1 MYNSEIFTIQDQEK
15 QKKSKK
21 GYLKIDK
28 AVVNKQNNRFSD
40 PMFLFDEDGKL
51 LNFNDAVCRLTGYSY
66 SELSRMT
73 VADLLS
79 MEFERELRLLQENP
93 EQQKIEHNTRIK
105 FKNGLNN
112 PCAVEISRVK
122 GSTYIGY
129 CKSVSDTSA
138 LNGREDLQSGLYRI
152 NNQNNTLKSGLE
164 QILELYMHVC
174 HYGRGFIATFDFYDS
189 KIRTTWIK
197 GDGQDNKALLDEQ
210 LNEISD
216 YLMRRPESRPVWTD
230 KIDNESKSGSFFRDH
245 YELLIPVAND
255 QFLFGI
261 IGLAEKKSEAETD
274 RNSDLFNTGDS
285 LKKCWLGLY
294 QTVMIPFR
302 QKPVVPMNIF
312 QSPMLLTDING
323 KILDINQPCRKVMGD
338 SDKDMSGK
346 LLFDLLEDC
355 SADDTMAALRKLQ
368 KNETY
373 TFQAGLSGPEKR
385 DKYIRF
391 SVTRCCDST
400 EYTHYL
406 FRVEDLPAS
415 VSGDFGLQQ
424 DINTLYQR
432 QRLEELGSLAG
443 GVAHEINNPITGII
457 NYAQLILQ
465 RSTED
470 SLQRYAGEIIEEGH
484 RIGKLVQNLLLFARQ
499 NSQETQIASPLEIVE
514 SSVSL
519 IKTTFRKEN
528 INIEIAPCDTIPSII
543 CNPQKIKQVLIN
555 LLTNAQKALN
565 QKYPEQKYNENKKII
580 ISLATIDD
588 DGQKW
593 LRITVKDFGIG
604 IPKQTGDKIFQPFYT
619 TYLHDGGS
627 GLGLALCRS
636 IIGEHEGRLSYQSE
650 YNRYTQFYLDLPLE
664 SKASDK
670 K

>member
-1 MYNSEIFTIQDQEK
+1 MYNSEILTIQDQK
-15 QKKSKK
+15 NQKKGKK
-21 GYLKIDK
+21 GCLKIDK
-28 AVVNKQNNRFSD
+28 SVANKQSNRFSD
-40 PMFLFDEDGKL
+40 PMFLFDEDGNL
-51 LNFNDAVCRLTGYSY
+51 LNFNDAVCHLTGYSG

-93 EQQKIEHNTRIK
+93 EQQKIEHNTQIK

-129 CKSVSDTSA
+129 CKAVNGTSS
-138 LNGREDLQSGLYRI
+138 LDGRDDLQSGLHRI

-174 HYGRGFIATFDFYDS
+174 HYKRGFIATFDFYES
-189 KIRTTWIK
+189 KIRTIWIK
-197 GDGQDNKALLDEQ
+197 GEEENNRSALDKQ
-210 LNEISD
+210 LEVIGD
-216 YLMRRPESRPVWTD
+216 YLVRRSDSRPVWTD
-230 KIDNESKSGSFFRDH
+230 EIDNQSKSGSFFRRN
-245 YELLIPVAND
+245 YELLIPVIND

-261 IGLAEKKSEAETD
+261 IGLAEKNSGTVTD
-274 RNSDLFNTGDS
+274 KNSDLFNTGGS
-285 LKKCWLGLY
+285 LKKCWLDLY
-294 QTVMIPFR
+294 QTALVPFR
-302 QKPVVPMNIF
+302 QKPIVPMNIF
-312 QSPMLLTDING
+312 QSPMFLTDANG
-323 KILDINQPCRKVMGD
+323 KILDINQPCRKVMDD
-338 SDKDMSGK
+338 SGKDISGK

-355 SADDTMAALRKLQ
+355 SVEDTLAALRRLR
-368 KNETY
+368 KNETH
-373 TFQAGLSGPEKR
+373 TFQASLGNSEQHNR
-385 DKYIRF
+385 YIRF
-391 SVTRCCDST
+391 SVTRCCDSPEHT
-400 EYTHYL
+400 YYI

-415 VSGDFGLQQ
+415 ISGEYELQQ

-457 NYAQLILQ
+457 NYAQLIVQ
-465 RSTED
+465 RSMET
-470 SLQRYAGEIIEEGH
+470 SLQRYAGEIIEEGQ

-528 INIEIAPCDTIPSII
+528 INIEIAPTDAVPSIV

-565 QKYPEQKYNENKKII
+565 QKYPGQKYDENKKII
-580 ISLATIDD
+580 ISIKTINDD
-588 DGQKW
+588 KKQW
-593 LRITVKDFGIG
+593 LRITVEDFGIG
-604 IPKQTGDKIFQPFYT
+604 IPEQTGDKIFQPFYT

-636 IIGEHEGRLSYQSE
+636 IIREHEGRLSYQSE
-650 YNRYTQFYLDLPLE
+650 YNHYTQFYMDLPLE
-664 SKASDK
+664 STLRDK
-670 K
+670 